1 MVESM
6 GKKKHQQNNYS
17 LYDLFTLG
25 DRISK
30 DFKDESGRAFQRS
43 GIIMAV
49 DDVRV
54 TVLWDSIEGHY
65 VSEKEDITF
74 ETYEKDDIINAEEP
88 FKFIKKH
95 GGIRH

>member
-1 MVESM
+1 MVERM

-25 DRISK
+25 DRIAK
-30 DFKDESGRAFQRS
+30 DFRDESGRAFQRS

-49 DDVRV
+49 DDIRI

-65 VSEKEDITF
+65 ISEKDEITF
-74 ETYEKDDIINAEEP
+74 ETYKKSDILDSEKP